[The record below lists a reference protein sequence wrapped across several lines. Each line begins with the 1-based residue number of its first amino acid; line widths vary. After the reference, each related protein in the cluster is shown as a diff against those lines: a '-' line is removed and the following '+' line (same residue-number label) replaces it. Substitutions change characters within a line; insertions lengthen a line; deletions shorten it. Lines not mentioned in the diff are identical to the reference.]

1 MTTSEAAGAGLASAG
16 APGRGP
22 LGASLARDAELEALG
37 HLQRRQWLVF
47 AGLLVLL
54 AAMFALAVAVGSVS
68 IPLSDVVRIVL
79 GGEGA
84 RGSWETIVEQVRVP
98 RSITALLAGAALGV
112 AGLQMQTIFRN
123 PLADPFVL
131 GINAGASAGV
141 AIVVLLAGTSGTIFA
156 AGLGWLGDLGIAAA
170 ATVGAALVGAIVLA
184 ASLRVQSMVTVLL
197 VGLMVGYLVASLVTL
212 LLAVSDEIRVAQ
224 FVTWGFGSFRGVT
237 WDELRILAPAVG
249 AGLLVAALTTKQLN
263 ALLLGESYASSMG
276 LNLRRTRIVT
286 IGSAAMLAGVVT
298 AFAGPIAFLGLA
310 IPHLARAVFGS
321 SDHRVLVPAVV
332 VMGGIV
338 ALIAEMVAQLPG
350 FDSVLPLNAVTALI
364 GAPVV
369 VVVLLRSRRGTQG
382 FVR

>member
-1 MTTSEAAGAGLASAG
+1 MTTSEATSARLSPADAGLVHD
-16 APGRGP
+16 P
-22 LGASLARDAELEALG
+22 ELEALG
-37 HLQRRQWLVF
+37 RLQRRQWLVF
-47 AGLLVLL
+47 GALVATLVGTL
-54 AAMFALAVAVGSVS
+54 AVAVAVGSVS
-68 IPLSDVVRIVL
+68 IPLGDTVRILL
-79 GGEGA
+79 GGDGA
-84 RGSWETIVEQVRVP
+84 RASWETIVEQVRVP
-98 RSITALLAGAALGV
+98 RSFTALLAGAALGV

-141 AIVVLLAGTSGTIFA
+141 AIVVLLAGTSGTVFA

-170 ATVGAALVGAIVLA
+170 ATLGGALVGAIVLA
-184 ASLRVQSMVTVLL
+184 VSMRVQSLVTVLL
-197 VGLMVGYLVASLVTL
+197 VGLMVGYVVASLVTL

-249 AGLLVAALTTKQLN
+249 AGVLVAALTTKQLN
-263 ALLLGESYASSMG
+263 AMLLGESYASSMG
-276 LNLRRTRIVT
+276 LNLRWTRVVT
-286 IGSAAMLAGVVT
+286 IGSAALLAGVVT
-298 AFAGPIAFLGLA
+298 AFAGPVAFLGLA

-338 ALIAEMVAQLPG
+338 ALIAELVSQLPG
-350 FDSVLPLNAVTALI
+350 VDSVLPLNAVTALI

-369 VVVLLRSRRGTQG
+369 MAVLLRSRRGTQG

>member
-1 MTTSEAAGAGLASAG
+1 MTTSEATSARLSPADAGLVHD
-16 APGRGP
+16 P
-22 LGASLARDAELEALG
+22 ELEALG
-37 HLQRRQWLVF
+37 RLQRRQWLVF
-47 AGLLVLL
+47 GALVATLVGTL
-54 AAMFALAVAVGSVS
+54 AVAVAVGSVS
-68 IPLSDVVRIVL
+68 IPLGDTVRILL
-79 GGEGA
+79 GGDGA
-84 RGSWETIVEQVRVP
+84 RASWETIVEQVRVP
-98 RSITALLAGAALGV
+98 RSFTALLAGAALGV

-141 AIVVLLAGTSGTIFA
+141 AIVVLLAGTSGTVFA

-170 ATVGAALVGAIVLA
+170 ATLGGALVGAIVLA
-184 ASLRVQSMVTVLL
+184 VSMRVQSMVTVLL
-197 VGLMVGYLVASLVTL
+197 VGLMVGYVVASLVTL

-249 AGLLVAALTTKQLN
+249 AGVLVAALTTKQLN
-263 ALLLGESYASSMG
+263 AMLLGESYASSMG
-276 LNLRRTRIVT
+276 LNLRWTRVVT
-286 IGSAAMLAGVVT
+286 IGSAALLAGVVT
-298 AFAGPIAFLGLA
+298 AFAGPVAFLGLA

-338 ALIAEMVAQLPG
+338 ALIAELVSQLPG
-350 FDSVLPLNAVTALI
+350 VDSVLPLNAVTALI

-369 VVVLLRSRRGTQG
+369 MAVLLRSRRGTQG